1 MRMVDCE
8 YCELQ
13 FKAMDL
19 YQHQDSCGSRTDVC
33 EKCQQYVML
42 KEMKSH
48 LENMC
53 ISVVQPDGRGSH
65 PTNVGEANNNNGG
78 GATGYGSETVEYG
91 ATGFSRTA
99 AYGGGAMEPEL
110 DQSWVN
116 AIAACNDDGRSLSS
130 ILAENLAG
138 SERQWPPVHNPSF
151 GIYYVCSV
159 YMHARVCVCVCVCAM
174 VDLEIF
180 KGGFP
185 LLKAEIRSQKL

>member
-1 MRMVDCE
+1 MRMMDCE

-19 YQHQDSCGSRTDVC
+19 CEHQDSCGSRTDVC

-53 ISVVQPDGRGSH
+53 ISVVQPNGRRSH
-65 PTNVGEANNNNGG
+65 PTNVGETNNNNGG
-78 GATGYGSETVEYG
+78 GTTGYGGE
-91 ATGFSRTA
+91 ATGFGETA
-99 AYGGGAMEPEL
+99 AYGSGAMEPEL

-130 ILAENLAG
+130 ILAENLTR

-151 GIYYVCSV
+151 G
-159 YMHARVCVCVCVCAM
+159 MHVVCVCMRMCAF
-174 VDLEIF
+174 V
-180 KGGFP
+180 
-185 LLKAEIRSQKL
+185 